1 MLLRLNIT
9 VISGL
14 FYAMTLH
21 AAPLVSPLDHVQWQ
35 YRGDP
40 FVCKL
45 TTEVETFGSV
55 GLIKPA
61 GYPLQVST
69 SSVIYNSSV
78 KRYQL
83 GVSAAPWG
91 RDAIP
96 ESNWFHQPQ
105 VFSQSLSAQAPQLLQ
120 QLRQGKWGHVKLEY
134 EDDEQVHLVLPTVN
148 SGQAFD
154 EFYQCLTEL
163 APYSY
168 PQVRDRNFYFDAGEY
183 LLSSQQQQEMER
195 IVRYILMDPKVS
207 KILIDG
213 HADRSGSLMTNLRLS
228 QQRADDLYTHLLEAG
243 VPADLIEVRSH
254 GDRYPLLADATASER
269 RKNRRVNLRIIRSK
283 GN

>member
-1 MLLRLNIT
+1 MSLRLNIT

-21 AAPLVSPLDHVQWQ
+21 AAPLVSPLDRVQWQ

-40 FVCKL
+40 FVCQL

-55 GLIKPA
+55 SLIKPA
-61 GYPLQVST
+61 GHPLQVGI
-69 SSVIYNSSV
+69 SSVIYNGSI
-78 KRYQL
+78 KHYQL
-83 GVSAAPWG
+83 GVSAAPWS
-91 RDAIP
+91 RKVIP
-96 ESNWFHQPQ
+96 ESRWFHPPQ
-105 VFSQSLSAQAPQLLQ
+105 LFSQSLSAQAPQLLQ
-120 QLRQGKWGHVKLEY
+120 QLRQGMWGHVNLEY
-134 EDDEQVHLVLPTVN
+134 ADGEQIHLVLPTVN
-148 SGQAFD
+148 SGEAFD
-154 EFYQCLTEL
+154 EFYQCVTEL

-168 PQVRDRNFYFDAGEY
+168 AQVRDRNFYFGAGEY
-183 LLSSQQQQEMER
+183 LLTSQQQAEMAR
-195 IVRYILMDPKVS
+195 IARYISMDPKVS

-228 QQRADDLYTHLLEAG
+228 QQRADDLYTYLLEAG

-254 GDRYPLLADATASER
+254 GDRYPLVADATASER